1 MTLTANA
8 LGLYA
13 LGMAGLWAVPGP
25 VWVALLARA
34 LSGGFAAAWPL
45 ALGVTLGDLLWPALA
60 IFGMGWVLS
69 VYGEALQIL
78 RWIAAATFA
87 VMGALLIAKSGTLMS
102 ADSKLT
108 RPGRLA
114 GLMTGVAAVVGN
126 PKAIL
131 FYMTVLPAFFGDVSR
146 LTAVDIACILAVS
159 VAVPLVGNLGLALFL
174 DRVRVLLSNP
184 ARVQML
190 NRISGSL
197 LILVACAIPLA

>member
-1 MTLTANA
+1 MTLTATE

-87 VMGALLIAKSGTLMS
+87 VLGALLIAKSGTLMS

-146 LTAVDIACILAVS
+146 LTAVDIASILAVS

-174 DRVRVLLSNP
+174 DRARVLLSNP
-184 ARVQML
+184 ASVQML
-190 NRISGSL
+190 NRISGGL